1 MLDQTRVS
9 APARYDARLH
19 PISRFYQNMDLRGI
33 EISNESSA
41 GPGAPPL
48 APTQPPPS
56 IPDDATPSEA
66 SGADVSTGDDF
77 RGIPVSWGVSAKE
90 EGKKHVKIQ
99 FCDMADPD
107 IQHKLL
113 SSPRYASCTKGT
125 GFFPPGTI
133 TWIRDFLL
141 KKLKAGTLGAV
152 NPASSAVSTS
162 TVGAAAAEQ
171 SAWAAEASAAAG
183 VSNLNTA
190 PLDFLAFVAKG
201 KEDEDTNKVRVL
213 AVPAE
218 PVRSA
223 PRVKATPRA
232 STRARKHSKKTVA
245 PANNGDDDAKR
256 QTQSEDSGAPGERQ
270 GRGRGRGRGQGPGRG
285 RGGGGNR
292 VALLE
297 QDEREIM
304 DVAGDGDAQG
314 GAIAHSAAAAMAVL
328 GDVHG
333 GARPAPELYNSTKIP
348 NFTMPLPDPD
358 PCSEIPGAA
367 SSILPPVGGASQ
379 TAYFQHAA
387 NANALMESTEVSTQ
401 RACTGSPWAFTT
413 LVLVRALIP
422 IRAHPVGFRDCR
434 GKR

>member
-333 GARPAPELYNSTKIP
+333 
-348 NFTMPLPDPD
+348 
-358 PCSEIPGAA
+358 EIPGAA

-387 NANALMESTEVSTQ
+387 NANALMESTEAFVIAEASDDDTESESDAGGSGDETTSGGDVHEVRGVGTDR
-401 RACTGSPWAFTT
+401 RA
-413 LVLVRALIP
+413 I
-422 IRAHPVGFRDCR
+422 
-434 GKR
+434 